1 MAFKLEYSVVQT
13 EGVCTSL
20 LRHESRTS
28 MRPQDVRTS
37 TTKKSSLPNNR
48 NSIDTVD
55 SETDSENDLKAPAE
69 DDDKRKSL
77 RASLAG
83 VEVTNRL
90 GQVYSTKS
98 FLHYERC
105 FHFESFQF

>member
-1 MAFKLEYSVVQT
+1 
-13 EGVCTSL
+13 
-20 LRHESRTS
+20 
-28 MRPQDVRTS
+28 MRPQDIRSS

-48 NSIDTVD
+48 NSIETVD

-69 DDDKRKSL
+69 DDDKRRSL

-90 GQVYSTKS
+90 GRVLFAHDYYH
-98 FLHYERC
+98 LNI
-105 FHFESFQF
+105 

>member
-1 MAFKLEYSVVQT
+1 
-13 EGVCTSL
+13 
-20 LRHESRTS
+20 
-28 MRPQDVRTS
+28 MRPQDIRSS

-48 NSIDTVD
+48 NSRSTVD

-90 GQVYSTKS
+90 G
-98 FLHYERC
+98 
-105 FHFESFQF
+105 